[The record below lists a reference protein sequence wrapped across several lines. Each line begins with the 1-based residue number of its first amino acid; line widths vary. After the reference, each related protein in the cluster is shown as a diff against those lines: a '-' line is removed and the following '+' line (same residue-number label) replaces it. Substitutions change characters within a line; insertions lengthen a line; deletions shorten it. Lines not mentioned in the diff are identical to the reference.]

1 MERKNA
7 MCLQNDWFWIGL
19 KIFCFSQAKVFS
31 VVQGP
36 SMAFLSISE
45 GFGLPNLCAGFRSI
59 KQGRLARVFS
69 PIALSKELMIKMM
82 NAPLA
87 SLLASSCPK
96 RCKDDEG
103 KTHPWLSLQQSL
115 ASLGASS
122 FLNGAP
128 SKATPAEF
136 SIPQVI
142 NQCTNRKS
150 NMSSQCT
157 NQKSFS
163 GNFMNM
169 GNNICPSCG
178 DYLHQCC
185 CTPTGN
191 RAQQGLVLKDNCK
204 FMVTDN
210 LQIFESSTIKAM
222 ELMKEHVDDFRGI
235 QTATVTVNEDYVRKF
250 ILCSLLGSKNVF
262 TELFPDGGE
271 SDGSFEAIDPP
282 KKNGKLTRKGKWTEY
297 TTH

>member
-1 MERKNA
+1 M
-7 MCLQNDWFWIGL
+7 
-19 KIFCFSQAKVFS
+19 
-31 VVQGP
+31 
-36 SMAFLSISE
+36 
-45 GFGLPNLCAGFRSI
+45 
-59 KQGRLARVFS
+59 
-69 PIALSKELMIKMM
+69 MM

-96 RCKDDEG
+96 SGKDAEDN
-103 KTHPWLSLQQSL
+103 THPWLSLRQSL

-122 FLNGAP
+122 FLNAQYKP
-128 SKATPAEF
+128 MPMEF
-136 SIPQVI
+136 TIPEVI
-142 NQCTNRKS
+142 
-150 NMSSQCT
+150 SQCT
-157 NQKSFS
+157 SQFYD
-163 GNFMNM
+163 GR
-169 GNNICPSCG
+169 
-178 DYLHQCC
+178 Y
-185 CTPTGN
+185 N
-191 RAQQGLVLKDNCK
+191 RASQGLVLKDNSK

-282 KKNGKLTRKGKWTEY
+282 KKNGKLTRKGK
-297 TTH
+297 